1 MRAKMAFSWEQNCL
15 RRCVFSSGM
24 ICSRNLRKTSSMCCL
39 DMNYIK
45 KNSLSSAIIQAVFRY
60 GSHLVLRSDFL
71 LLRRRL
77 VYNHGYHQ
85 HASGILEYWVWVFL
99 AFVCKRSVY
108 NMVYHMV
115 RSAVSRGSL
124 TQVKY
129 YLKEIT
135 DISISKFSDP
145 SVIFSMK
152 NKHYL
157 FLF

>member
-85 HASGILEYWVWVFL
+85 HASGILDTVQFYCF
-99 AFVCKRSVY
+99 Y
-108 NMVYHMV
+108 NFCLCLSRESGSSSHLSARGVSTTWSTTW
-115 RSAVSRGSL
+115 SAVLSL
-124 TQVKY
+124 EA
-129 YLKEIT
+129 L
-135 DISISKFSDP
+135 S
-145 SVIFSMK
+145 
-152 NKHYL
+152 L
-157 FLF
+157 C

>member
-85 HASGILEYWVWVFL
+85 YASGILEYWILCSFIVFII
-99 AFVCKRSVY
+99 SVY
-108 NMVYHMV
+108 P
-115 RSAVSRGSL
+115 GSL
-124 TQVKY
+124 GLPRICLQEECLQHGLPY
-129 YLKEIT
+129 
-135 DISISKFSDP
+135 DP
-145 SVIFSMK
+145 QCC
-152 NKHYL
+152 L
-157 FLF
+157 